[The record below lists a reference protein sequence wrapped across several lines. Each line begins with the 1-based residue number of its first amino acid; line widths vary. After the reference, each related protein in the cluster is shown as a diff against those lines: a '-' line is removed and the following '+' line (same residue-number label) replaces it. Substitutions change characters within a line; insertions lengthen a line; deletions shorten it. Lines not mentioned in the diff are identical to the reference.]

1 MAATDKG
8 PGGERYAAGLDEA
21 QIASRSGGAR
31 VVKLDSNENPLGCSP
46 RAAEAMARAARR
58 AHRYPPAQAG
68 GLHAALARRLGVG
81 EERVVS
87 AAGSV
92 RLLEALLRLTCRP
105 GRDSAL
111 AFAPCF
117 PGFAHRAR
125 QCGVA
130 LRQAPLEPHYAQDLA
145 ALADAAG
152 ADTRLVYVA
161 NPDNPTGRA
170 VAGADIAALARRLPE
185 HSLLVVDEAYIDY
198 ADAPR
203 TASVT
208 PLLAGLPRVAVVGTF
223 SKAWGL
229 AGARVGFGVLP
240 EALAEE
246 FKAGEAPFAVGG
258 MALAGALAALEDE
271 DFRLRAVAAV
281 REGRRL
287 LEAEL
292 GRLGCRPVPSQG
304 SHVLFRPPMEAGR
317 VFEGLLER
325 GVAVRPMDFAGLPGW
340 LRVSVGAADE
350 NRLFVEALER
360 VLDRGAG

>member
-1 MAATDKG
+1 MVATGKG
-8 PGGERYAAGLDEA
+8 PVKGRYAAGLDEA
-21 QIASRSGGAR
+21 QIASFSGGAR

-46 RAAEAMARAARR
+46 RAVEAMARAAGH
-58 AHRYPPAQAG
+58 AHRYPPALAC
-68 GLHAALARRLGVG
+68 GLHAALARRLGAG

-87 AAGSV
+87 TAGSV
-92 RLLEALLRLTCRP
+92 RLLEALLRRVCRP

-117 PGFAHRAR
+117 PGFVHRAR

-130 LRQAPLEPHYAQDLA
+130 LRQVPLEPDYAQDLA

-152 ADTRLVYVA
+152 TDTRLVYVA

-170 VAGADIAALARRLPE
+170 VTGAEIAALARRLPGRA
-185 HSLLVVDEAYIDY
+185 LLVVDEAYIDY
-198 ADAPR
+198 ADDPSS
-203 TASVT
+203 ASVM
-208 PLLAGLPRVAVVGTF
+208 PLMAGLPRVAVVGTF

-246 FKAGEAPFAVGG
+246 LKAGEAPFAVGG

-271 DFRLRAVAAV
+271 EFRLRAVAAV

-292 GRLGCRPVPSQG
+292 DRMGCRPVPSQG

-317 VFEGLLER
+317 VFTRLLER
-325 GVAVRPMDFAGLPGW
+325 GVAVRPMDFAGLPGR
-340 LRVSVGAADE
+340 LRVSVGTSDE
-350 NRLFVEALER
+350 NRLFIEALEHI
-360 VLDRGAG
+360 LGRGAV